1 MELSLKIH
9 VHKYKRIKNTLNLR
23 MYGIAKKKIVI
34 IENMVTN
41 DVVEL
46 HIIFKW
52 IWYRILR
59 A

>member
-1 MELSLKIH
+1 
-9 VHKYKRIKNTLNLR
+9 

-52 IWYRILR
+52 I
-59 A
+59 

>member
-1 MELSLKIH
+1 
-9 VHKYKRIKNTLNLR
+9 

-34 IENMVTN
+34 IENTVTN
-41 DVVEL
+41 DVLEL

-52 IWYRILR
+52 IQYRILR